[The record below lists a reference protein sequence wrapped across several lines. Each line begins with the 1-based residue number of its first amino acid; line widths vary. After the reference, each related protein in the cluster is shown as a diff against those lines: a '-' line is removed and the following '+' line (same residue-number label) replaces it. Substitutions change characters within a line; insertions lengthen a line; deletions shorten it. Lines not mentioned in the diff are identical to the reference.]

1 MTKEGLMAKTH
12 PDVIV
17 KLHIPEAIC
26 AIYEAQGEGNDE
38 LEMAARLVA
47 CVDHRA
53 SSPLYFDDKQRNELE
68 LLLDKQL
75 NSAAEALDAIRGN
88 AEIELPD
95 GHKLVI
101 PHDIAIRLKD
111 RLTAEGGDVNTLDA
125 LIIRL
130 LGQWVIG
137 SL

>member
-1 MTKEGLMAKTH
+1 MFKTH
-12 PDVIV
+12 PDVII
-17 KLHIPEAIC
+17 KLQIPAEVC
-26 AIYEAQGEGNDE
+26 AIYEAQGEGNE
-38 LEMAARLVA
+38 ALEMAARLVA
-47 CVDHRA
+47 CVDHQA

-75 NSAAEALDAIRGN
+75 NSSAEALDAIRGN

-101 PHDIAIRLKD
+101 PHEIAIRLKD
-111 RLTAEGGDVNTLDA
+111 RLTSEGGDVNTLDA

-130 LGQWVIG
+130 LGQWVDG

>member
-1 MTKEGLMAKTH
+1 MAKTH

>member
-1 MTKEGLMAKTH
+1 MAKTH

-17 KLHIPEAIC
+17 KLQIPAETC
-26 AIYEAQGEGNDE
+26 AVYEAQGEGNEE

-75 NSAAEALDAIRGN
+75 NSSAEALDAIRGN
-88 AEIELPD
+88 AEVELPD

-101 PHDIAIRLKD
+101 PIDIARRLKD
-111 RLTAEGGDVNTLDA
+111 RLTSEGGDVNTLDA
-125 LIIRL
+125 LILRL
-130 LGQWVIG
+130 LSQWVG
-137 SL
+137 L

>member
-1 MTKEGLMAKTH
+1 MDKH
-12 PDVIV
+12 PNVIV
-17 KLHIPEAIC
+17 KLEIPAETC
-26 AIYEAQGEGNDE
+26 AIYEAQGEGNEE

-75 NSAAEALDAIRGN
+75 NSSAEALDAIRGN

-101 PHDIAIRLKD
+101 PIDTGRRLKD
-111 RLTAEGGDVNTLDA
+111 RLTSEGGDVNTLDA
-125 LIIRL
+125 LILRL
-130 LGQWVIG
+130 LSQWVG
-137 SL
+137 L

>member
-1 MTKEGLMAKTH
+1 MAKH
-12 PDVIV
+12 PAVIV
-17 KLHIPEAIC
+17 KLHIPEEIC
-26 AIYEAQGEGNDE
+26 AIYEAQGEGEEE

-53 SSPLYFDDKQRNELE
+53 SAPLYFDDKQRNELE

-75 NSAAEALDAIRGN
+75 NSASEALDAIRGN
-88 AEIELPD
+88 SEIELPD

-101 PHDIAIRLKD
+101 PHEIAVRLKD

-130 LGQWVIG
+130 LGQWVDG

>member
-1 MTKEGLMAKTH
+1 
-12 PDVIV
+12 
-17 KLHIPEAIC
+17 
-26 AIYEAQGEGNDE
+26 
-38 LEMAARLVA
+38 
-47 CVDHRA
+47 A

-75 NSAAEALDAIRGN
+75 NSSTEALDAIRGN

-101 PHDIAIRLKD
+101 PIDIGRRLKD
-111 RLTAEGGDVNTLDA
+111 RLTSEGGDVNTLDA

-130 LGQWVIG
+130 LSQWVG
-137 SL
+137 L

>member
-1 MTKEGLMAKTH
+1 MDKH
-12 PDVIV
+12 PNVIV
-17 KLHIPEAIC
+17 KLEIPAETC
-26 AIYEAQGEGNDE
+26 AIYEAQGEGNEE

-75 NSAAEALDAIRGN
+75 NSSAEALDAIRGN

-101 PHDIAIRLKD
+101 PIDIARRLKD
-111 RLTAEGGDVNTLDA
+111 RLTSEGGDVNTLDA
-125 LIIRL
+125 LILRL
-130 LGQWVIG
+130 LSQWVG
-137 SL
+137 L

>member
-1 MTKEGLMAKTH
+1 MFKTH

-17 KLHIPEAIC
+17 KLQIPADVC
-26 AIYEAQGEGNDE
+26 AIYEAQGEGNEE
-38 LEMAARLVA
+38 LEMALRLIR
-47 CVDHRA
+47 CVDHSA

-68 LLLDKQL
+68 LLLDKEL
-75 NSAAEALDAIRGN
+75 RSAAEALDAIRGN
-88 AEIELPD
+88 YEIELPD

-101 PHDIAIRLKD
+101 PHEIAVRLKD
-111 RLTAEGGDVNTLDA
+111 RLTSEGGDVNTLDA

-130 LGQWVIG
+130 LGQWVDG

>member
-1 MTKEGLMAKTH
+1 MAKQ

-17 KLHIPEAIC
+17 RLRIPEATC
-26 AIYEAQGEGNDE
+26 AVYEAQGEGNEE

-47 CVDHRA
+47 CSDYRA
-53 SSPLYFDDKQRNELE
+53 TNPLYFDDKQRNELE

-75 NSAAEALDAIRGN
+75 NSAAEALAAIRGN

-101 PHDIAIRLKD
+101 PIEIGRRLKD
-111 RLTAEGGDVNTLDA
+111 RLTSEGGDVNTLDA

-130 LGQWVIG
+130 LSEWVG
-137 SL
+137 L

>member
-1 MTKEGLMAKTH
+1 MTKTH

-26 AIYEAQGEGNDE
+26 AIYEAQGEGQEE

-75 NSAAEALDAIRGN
+75 NSAAEALEAIRGN
-88 AEIELPD
+88 YEIELPD

-130 LGQWVIG
+130 LGQWVDG

>member
-1 MTKEGLMAKTH
+1 MAKVH
-12 PDVIV
+12 PNVIV
-17 KLHIPEAIC
+17 KLEIPAETC
-26 AIYEAQGEGNDE
+26 AIYEAQGEGNEE

-53 SSPLYFDDKQRNELE
+53 SSPLFFDDKQRNELE

-75 NSAAEALDAIRGN
+75 NSSAEALDAIRGN

-101 PHDIAIRLKD
+101 PIDIARRLKD
-111 RLTAEGGDVNTLDA
+111 RLTSEGGDVNTLDA
-125 LIIRL
+125 LLLRL
-130 LGQWVIG
+130 LSQWVG
-137 SL
+137 L

>member
-1 MTKEGLMAKTH
+1 MFKTH

-17 KLHIPEAIC
+17 KLQIPAETC
-26 AIYEAQGEGNDE
+26 AIYEAQGEGNEE

-47 CVDHRA
+47 CVGHRA

-101 PHDIAIRLKD
+101 PIDIARRLKD
-111 RLTAEGGDVNTLDA
+111 RLTSEGGDVNTLDA
-125 LIIRL
+125 LLLRL
-130 LGQWVIG
+130 LSQWVG
-137 SL
+137 L

>member
-1 MTKEGLMAKTH
+1 MFKTH

-17 KLHIPEAIC
+17 KLQIPADTC
-26 AIYEAQGEGNDE
+26 AIYEAQGEGNEE
-38 LEMAARLVA
+38 LEMALRLIR
-47 CVDHRA
+47 CVDHSA
-53 SSPLYFDDKQRNELE
+53 SSPLYFDDRQRNELE

-75 NSAAEALDAIRGN
+75 NSAAEALEAIRSHQ
-88 AEIELPD
+88 EVELPD

-101 PHDIAIRLKD
+101 PHEIAVRLKD
-111 RLTAEGGDVNTLDA
+111 RLTSEGGDVNTLDA

-130 LGQWVIG
+130 LGQWVDG

>member
-1 MTKEGLMAKTH
+1 MAKH
-12 PDVIV
+12 PNVIM
-17 KLHIPEAIC
+17 KLQIPADIC
-26 AIYEAQGEGNDE
+26 AIYEAQGEGNEE

-47 CVDHRA
+47 CVDHQA
-53 SSPLYFDDKQRNELE
+53 SSPLFFDDKQRNELE

-75 NSAAEALDAIRGN
+75 NSAAEALEAIRGN

-101 PHDIAIRLKD
+101 PIDIGRRLKD
-111 RLTAEGGDVNTLDA
+111 RLTSEGGDVNTLDA

-130 LGQWVIG
+130 LSEWVG
-137 SL
+137 L

>member
-1 MTKEGLMAKTH
+1 MTKTH

-17 KLHIPEAIC
+17 KLQIPAETC
-26 AIYEAQGEGNDE
+26 AIYEAQGEGNEE

-75 NSAAEALDAIRGN
+75 NSSAEALDAIRGN
-88 AEIELPD
+88 AEVELPD

-101 PHDIAIRLKD
+101 PIDIARRLKD
-111 RLTAEGGDVNTLDA
+111 RLTSEGGDVNTLDA
-125 LIIRL
+125 LILRL
-130 LGQWVIG
+130 LSQWVG
-137 SL
+137 L

>member
-1 MTKEGLMAKTH
+1 MFKTH
-12 PDVIV
+12 PNVIV
-17 KLHIPEAIC
+17 KLEIPAETC
-26 AIYEAQGEGNDE
+26 AIYEAQGEGNEE

-47 CVDHRA
+47 CVDHQA
-53 SSPLYFDDKQRNELE
+53 SNPLFFDDKQRNELE

-101 PHDIAIRLKD
+101 PIDIARRLKD
-111 RLTAEGGDVNTLDA
+111 RLTSEGGDVNTLDA
-125 LIIRL
+125 LLLRL
-130 LGQWVIG
+130 LSQWVG
-137 SL
+137 L